1 MGWTPEQSEA
11 IEDRGNT
18 LLVAAAAGS
27 GKTAVLVER
36 IAGLVL
42 SDRVEVDRLLVMTFT
57 RAAAAEMKERIAAR
71 LEAALS
77 EGEDREYI
85 IRQQDRLQGAQIST
99 MHAFC
104 SLLVR
109 RYFSRLSLDPGF
121 RMLDADEEELLR
133 ESVLDTVLEEF
144 YEEGEPWFSRLV
156 RTLGSTR
163 GDAPFRET
171 ILLLDSFLRGCG
183 DPEGWLSEHLEAFRQ
198 EARDY
203 AGSAVAQEICREAET
218 ALTGARELARENME
232 LAEASTVFYWEGA
245 REDQALVESLL
256 VAAGRGYLELAP
268 VLMEAGFSRLKPKPR
283 NWEGDPADAE
293 LFRENREEIKKA
305 VEDLKRLVP
314 APVEDLQEMSRR
326 VHQDL
331 LDIREVLNRF
341 REELDRA
348 KKEAGALAFDDL
360 EHYTL
365 RLLEDET
372 IRQEVREQYLYVF
385 VDEYQ
390 DTSLVQEEI
399 IRRVS
404 REDSLFMV
412 GDVKQSIYRFRQAA
426 PEVFLAR
433 KDRLVEGRD
442 PGPSRLIALNR
453 NFRSAEPI
461 VDTVNHLFSRLMSRE
476 LGEIDYDTVERL
488 NYGALL
494 PGEEHPV
501 QMVLLDKEE
510 SWETE
515 DGQPDPGYVE
525 REAAVAA
532 TLLKEAHGRPIFD
545 HKTGSRR
552 PLAWK
557 DMVVILRTKAG
568 WGDRYLEVLR
578 RQGIPVFMDQSPGYF
593 DALEVEVL
601 VNMLRLTDNPRQ
613 DYPWLSFLRCP
624 SIGMSG
630 EQLGEMRAM
639 NPEGSF
645 FEAVESAPAESPAGQ
660 AREMVNRW
668 RSYSS
673 YMTLDHLVQRI
684 LRESGWM
691 ALAGAMENGPQRQA
705 NLRLFLSRAKKYAGQ
720 SVRGLS
726 GFLFWLD
733 RLKQR
738 QSDPGVAALAGEN
751 ADVVRIISAHRS
763 KGLEYPL
770 VLVGALGKEFND
782 SDSREPLLL
791 HRFRGLGPRYTDP
804 ERRIAV
810 PMPDR
815 TLIAS
820 RLKRETRSEEMRIL
834 YVAAT
839 RARNRL
845 ILLGGIPGSREETMK
860 KTQIRDAVRGRSWA
874 QWLLPVLEESC
885 PDCLQ
890 LIRWDRSRQ
899 VLEEEKRAL
908 ETGLIRAGL
917 EREISR
923 PPAGECESG
932 KLPQYAGKIPAK
944 LAVTDVFRYRNRSL
958 SELERLRVERVDKPR
973 FLLGEEASGT
983 ERGLSYHHVMQWL
996 DTDRCGSEEEIA
1008 AQIGRMVE
1016 REMLL
1021 PEEAALVDPG
1031 AIRKFFEGELGQRLL
1046 SSSQVRREVPFNLQV
1061 PAERVFPEA
1070 TGSGEMVL
1078 IQGVM
1083 DLYFREPEGW
1093 VLLDYKTDRRVRPDS
1108 GQLEAY
1114 RQQLGLYR
1122 EALET
1127 MTGVPVIRTCLY
1139 LFSAGVAVDLEV

>member
-36 IAGLVL
+36 IVNLIL
-42 SDRVEVDRLLVMTFT
+42 SDRVEVDRFLVMTFT

-71 LEAALS
+71 LEAALP
-77 EGEDREYI
+77 EGQDREYV
-85 IRQQDRLQGAQIST
+85 IRQQDKLQGAQIST
-99 MHAFC
+99 MHSFC
-104 SLLVR
+104 SSLVR

-133 ESVLDTVLEEF
+133 ESVLDSVLEEF
-144 YEEGEPWFSRLV
+144 YEEEEPWFARLV

-171 ILLLDSFLRGCG
+171 ILLLDSFLRGCP
-183 DPEGWLSEHLEAFRQ
+183 DPEGWLSEQLEDFRMQ
-198 EARDY
+198 ARDY
-203 AGSAVAQEICREAET
+203 AASDVAEEVCREVQER
-218 ALTGARELARENME
+218 LSRLLPVARENRE
-232 LAEASTVFYWEGA
+232 LCETSTSFYGEGA
-245 REDQALVESLL
+245 GEDLVLVEGLL
-256 VAAGRGYLELAP
+256 AAAGRGYRELAP
-268 VLMEAGFSRLKPKPR
+268 ALGGAGFSRLKPKPR
-283 NWEGDPADAE
+283 NWDGDPADTE

-305 VEDLKRLVP
+305 VEELKRLVP

-331 LDIREVLNRF
+331 LDLREVLNRF
-341 REELDRA
+341 REELEKK
-348 KKEAGALAFDDL
+348 KKESAALAFDDL
-360 EHYTL
+360 EHFTL

-372 IRQEVREQYLYVF
+372 ICQEVREQYRYVF

-433 KDRLVEGRD
+433 KDRLVEGTES
-442 PGPSRLIALNR
+442 GPSRLIALNR

-461 VDTVNHLFSRLMSRE
+461 VDTVNYLFSRLMSRE

-488 NYGALL
+488 NYGGLL

-532 TLLKEAHGRPIFD
+532 TLLKEAHGSTVLD
-545 HKTGSRR
+545 HKTGTRR

-578 RQGIPVFMDQSPGYF
+578 RQGVPVFMDQPPGYF

-613 DYPWLSFLRCP
+613 DYPWLSFLRSP
-624 SIGMSG
+624 AIGMSG
-630 EQLGEMRAM
+630 EQLGELRAGH
-639 NPEGSF
+639 PDGSF
-645 FEAVESAPAESPAGQ
+645 FEAVEAAPAESPAGQ

-673 YMTLDHLVQRI
+673 YLTLDHLVQKI
-684 LRESGWM
+684 VRESGWM
-691 ALAGAMENGPQRQA
+691 ALAGAMENGAQRQA
-705 NLRLFLSRAKKYAGQ
+705 NLRLFLSRARNYAGQ
-720 SVRGLS
+720 SVRGLN

-885 PDCLQ
+885 PGCLQ
-890 LIRWDRSRQ
+890 LVRWDRSRQ

-983 ERGLSYHHVMQWL
+983 ERGLSYHRVMQWL

-1070 TGSGEMVL
+1070 AGSGEMVL